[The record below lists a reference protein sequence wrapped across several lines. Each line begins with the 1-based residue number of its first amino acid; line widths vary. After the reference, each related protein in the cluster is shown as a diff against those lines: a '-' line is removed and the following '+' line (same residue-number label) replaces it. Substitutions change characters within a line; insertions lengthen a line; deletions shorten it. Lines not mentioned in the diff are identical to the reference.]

1 MDKSHFEEDG
11 TQNYLVFQPMHRY
24 FKRVG
29 GAGCGNCI
37 YCWKSKGLSYE
48 NITAPSTTDFRL
60 NPQLRYFV
68 AKRKVEFKGSSLKQ
82 ENNYRW
88 SWEISKHLHC
98 LWDKQKLW
106 HKQLSNTGKL
116 LFGAVGLTKND
127 DIDNYKYSGY
137 LEM

>member
-24 FKRVG
+24 FKRVS

-37 YCWKSKGLSYE
+37 YCWKSKGFSYE
-48 NITAPSTTDFRL
+48 NITAHSTTDCSL

-82 ENNYRW
+82 DKITYDHGKLVNIYIFY
-88 SWEISKHLHC
+88 EISK
-98 LWDKQKLW
+98 
-106 HKQLSNTGKL
+106 N
-116 LFGAVGLTKND
+116 
-127 DIDNYKYSGY
+127 
-137 LEM
+137 